1 MQSRFK
7 IQVTNTAC
15 GQLQW
20 QQEASERFEFQY
32 PESMW
37 YNVSKEQAASSCLPT
52 RPVQPSVDGVF
63 ILCSL
68 EVSVFWFVTVDQDLC
83 RKAFFSLLFV
93 FWCKM
98 SVIVSHTRDCLGISC
113 KWTKRKYEMQSKEND
128 VYMNCIQTVRGQINI
143 CGSQNSKCDLHT
155 PVSMIIRFPSSKKEA
170 ASVGQEEN
178 MESSPAQSQE
188 QTGLSSDYDARR
200 DGEPTWRW

>member
-1 MQSRFK
+1 MF
-7 IQVTNTAC
+7 TNQASPTFC
-15 GQLQW
+15 GWSLYSLLFGSQCVLVCHSGSGSLQKGI
-20 QQEASERFEFQY
+20 FQ
-32 PESMW
+32 
-37 YNVSKEQAASSCLPT
+37 
-52 RPVQPSVDGVF
+52 
-63 ILCSL
+63 
-68 EVSVFWFVTVDQDLC
+68 
-83 RKAFFSLLFV
+83 LLFV

-113 KWTKRKYEMQSKEND
+113 KWTKTKYEMQSKEND

-143 CGSQNSKCDLHT
+143 CGSQNSNCDLHT